1 MPDPMEELQG
11 EYSSLDELAPRFVKL
26 ANSSTLGDKPTMAQT
41 YTQLQDQIAELKA
54 KAEALRK
61 EEVAAVVAKM
71 REDIK
76 AFEITAQ
83 DLFGRILGKSAKGKS
98 KSSALPK
105 FADGTGNVWVG
116 RGPRPQWL
124 RDALA
129 AGKRLEEFVFGGTPA
144 KAQASAA
151 PAAKKA
157 AAKKASA
164 KKAAAKK

>member
-1 MPDPMEELQG
+1 
-11 EYSSLDELAPRFVKL
+11 
-26 ANSSTLGDKPTMAQT
+26 MAQT
-41 YTQLQDQIAELKA
+41 YAQLQDQIAELKA
-54 KAEALRK
+54 KAESLRK
-61 EEVAAVVAKM
+61 EEVAAVVGKM

-129 AGKRLEEFVFGGTPA
+129 AGKRLEEFVFGA
-144 KAQASAA
+144 AQAKGQAAAA
-151 PAAKKA
+151 PAVKKAAVKKAAAKKA
-157 AAKKASA
+157 AAKKA
-164 KKAAAKK
+164 AAKM